1 MRSNRFK
8 NEKPI
13 EQTIKDFL
21 MAQNYY
27 KIRLYKNCKTIIFLS
42 LENGPDSIECFP
54 HRNDVKVS
62 LLNILS
68 LLLLC

>member
-1 MRSNRFK
+1 M
-8 NEKPI
+8 E
-13 EQTIKDFL
+13 
-21 MAQNYY
+21 QNYY